1 VGIELIT
8 KRLQW
13 RCRGLLQW
21 LWNCTIEIKSSTKS
35 KMIMKSIPFQENNRV
50 TTIVTIP
57 EISGNDSH
65 RDQKGRVKSNWKLTK
80 MGA

>member
-21 LWNCTIEIKSSTKS
+21 LWNCTMNCT
-35 KMIMKSIPFQENNRV
+35 
-50 TTIVTIP
+50 
-57 EISGNDSH
+57 
-65 RDQKGRVKSNWKLTK
+65 
-80 MGA
+80 